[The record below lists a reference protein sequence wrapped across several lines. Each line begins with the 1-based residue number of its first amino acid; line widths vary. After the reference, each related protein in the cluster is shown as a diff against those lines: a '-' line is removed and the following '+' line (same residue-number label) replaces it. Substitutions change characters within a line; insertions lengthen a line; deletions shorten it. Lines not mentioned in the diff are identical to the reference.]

1 MVAERVLMVLLLGS
15 IALGCA
21 VILQPFVSAML
32 WAAILVYTTWPLA
45 EWLRR
50 RARLGRGGS
59 ALAMV
64 GLVGVVIA
72 VPLWLAAPAGAS
84 DILQLRAGA
93 ERLFADLPPAP
104 LWLHRVPL
112 VGHELSTTW
121 NAVAS
126 DLTVATGYVRPYFGM
141 IAETGLRLLV
151 GIANGVLQFM
161 LALVIAYFFW
171 YSGDIL
177 GAYLRRILRRIAGP
191 SAEPLMLL
199 AGRTVR
205 GTVIGILGT
214 AILQG
219 FLTAFGLS
227 LAGVPRVVLLG
238 ATAAF
243 LAVLPI
249 GAPLVWIP
257 AGLWLFA
264 VGRDGAA
271 VFLLVYGTVVVSG
284 ADHVIRPYF
293 ISRGARLPFLLTAL
307 GVLGGI
313 LSFGALGIFLGPALI
328 GIGYALVVEFARGE
342 RDPRPPEFRPAD
354 RQPDMPTRLQPQP
367 QPFHDRE
374 PQAFP

>member
-1 MVAERVLMVLLLGS
+1 MVAERVLLALLLGS

-45 EWLRR
+45 EWLRW
-50 RARLGRGGS
+50 RARLGRTGS

-64 GLVGVVIA
+64 GLVSLVIV
-72 VPLWLAAPAGAS
+72 VPLWLAAPAGAD
-84 DILQLRAGA
+84 DIIQLRARA
-93 ERLFADLPPAP
+93 ETLLADLPPAP
-104 LWLHRVPL
+104 HWLHRLPM
-112 VGHELSTTW
+112 VGSDLAETW
-121 NAVAS
+121 NAIAT
-126 DLTVATGYVRPYFGM
+126 DLTVATGFVRPYFGM
-141 IAETGLRLLV
+141 IAETGLRLLL
-151 GIANGVLQFM
+151 GIADGVVQFM
-161 LALVIAYFFW
+161 LALIIAFFFW

-177 GAYLRRILRRIAGP
+177 GAYLRRILLRIAGP
-191 SAEPLMLL
+191 AAEPLMLL

-205 GTVIGILGT
+205 GTVVGILGT

-219 FLTAFGLS
+219 FLTAFGLD

-238 ATAAF
+238 AAAAF

-264 VGRDGAA
+264 IGRDGAA
-271 VFLLVYGTVVVSG
+271 IFLLVYGTVIVSG

-328 GIGYALVVEFARGE
+328 GVGYSLVVEFARGE
-342 RDPRPPEFRPAD
+342 REKEQPA
-354 RQPDMPTRLQPQP
+354 PCP
-367 QPFHDRE
+367 
-374 PQAFP
+374 